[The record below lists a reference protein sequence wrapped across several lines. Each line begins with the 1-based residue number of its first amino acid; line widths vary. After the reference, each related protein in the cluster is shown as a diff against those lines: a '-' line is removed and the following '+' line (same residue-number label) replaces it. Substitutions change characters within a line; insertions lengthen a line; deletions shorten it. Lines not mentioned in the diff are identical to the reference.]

1 MSLSINRASSAREG
15 KPILPLPSSELEQLT
30 DVELAR
36 RAKDEPDVRNCLVTR
51 HLETVRQAA
60 RYVNFAH
67 YLKDPP
73 EDFVN
78 IAFIKILTPK
88 TWEKYDGKSDP
99 KHFISIVSMNAIR
112 DALRVENR
120 QRRFINQFN
129 EKSELDQLLS
139 LEKYLIDPYAKDLN
153 QRNSLPELEEI
164 SHEILKIIPSVYK
177 EQGSRNNLDL
187 IQKTLELSFGID
199 LGTNP
204 KRIQLKQQEIAKELG
219 IRLPQVKNIKHRF
232 YLLARER
239 LLDKVA

>member
-1 MSLSINRASSAREG
+1 MSFTIDRISFAR
-15 KPILPLPSSELEQLT
+15 KNQYVLPSSRVERLT
-30 DVELAR
+30 DIELAR
-36 RAKDEPDVRNCLVTR
+36 LAKDNLDARTHLITKN
-51 HLETVRQAA
+51 LETVKQAA
-60 RYVNFAH
+60 RYITLTH
-67 YLKDPP
+67 HLK
-73 EDFVN
+73 ESSEEFESV
-78 IAFIKILTPK
+78 AFIKVLTPE
-88 TWEKYDGKSDP
+88 TWKKYDGKSNP